1 MIYDIVI
8 IGAGVAGMT
17 SALYALRANKKVLI
31 LEQETIGGQI
41 ATSPLVE
48 NYPGFISISG
58 IELSNNL
65 YDQIINLAVDF
76 ELEKVIKV
84 DLNKD
89 IKIITTDYNE
99 YKGKTVIVATGCKHR
114 PLGIENEEKY
124 IGNGLS
130 YCVLCDGAF
139 FKGKDVAI
147 VGGGNTAIVSA
158 IYLSEIVNK
167 IYIVQNLEKLT
178 AEEKLIEKIQT
189 INNIEYLFNS
199 KITGI
204 IGNEKIE
211 GISIEDKIL
220 DIDGVFISI
229 GLIPQN
235 EVFKEHLELSKSG
248 YIVSDESCKTNIE
261 GVFVAGDCRTK
272 KVRQLTSAS
281 SDGTTAAIEACYY
294 VDKI

>member
-65 YDQIINLAVDF
+65 YDQIINLGVDF